1 MRNAFRS
8 LRTNHCSPSKPALG
22 SRSFADWLVGNPAP
36 HGLERFSDERER
48 SLAFRSKG
56 RASPRTSRRRE
67 RRIRPTEVA
76 ESIPWWARLST
87 RRSAHRRGS
96 ERALT
101 ASFSPWRTPADR
113 PLNSP
118 ATIDR
123 TTSSCPYPLITSS
136 AKSWSGPFRAV
147 VFPTQPYDR
156 SVCRRIEGHLSISIH
171 RYKSRLRLRKKFL
184 VIHPA
189 GLRK

>member
-1 MRNAFRS
+1 MRDAFRS

-76 ESIPWWARLST
+76 ESSPWWARLST

-101 ASFSPWRTPADR
+101 AMTCRWRAAASRLPRSCPDAADLGCHSGMQLTCADR
-113 PLNSP
+113 VDVGR
-118 ATIDR
+118 AFRVQRVAGGDIEA
-123 TTSSCPYPLITSS
+123 SSRARHCDASS
-136 AKSWSGPFRAV
+136 
-147 VFPTQPYDR
+147 
-156 SVCRRIEGHLSISIH
+156 
-171 RYKSRLRLRKKFL
+171 
-184 VIHPA
+184 
-189 GLRK
+189 